1 MKARTFLLAMC
12 MLAASGVVMAAG
24 MQYELRVDGLA
35 CPFCAYGIEKKLK
48 KTAGVKT
55 VEFDLEA
62 GKVIVTT
69 EESARFT
76 EKEMERLIEEAGFTL
91 RGMTKR
97 ELP

>member
-1 MKARTFLLAMC
+1 MKMRTFLLTMF
-12 MLAASGVVMAAG
+12 MLAASSVVMGGG

-55 VEFDLEA
+55 VAFDLEA

-76 EKEMERLIEEAGFTL
+76 EDEMERLIEEAGFTL
-91 RGMTKR
+91 RGMTER